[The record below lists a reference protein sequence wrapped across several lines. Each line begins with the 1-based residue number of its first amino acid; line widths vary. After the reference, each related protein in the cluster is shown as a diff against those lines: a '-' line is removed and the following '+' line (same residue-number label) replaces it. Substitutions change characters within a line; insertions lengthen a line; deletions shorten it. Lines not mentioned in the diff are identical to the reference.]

1 MESSIMRLPTLFKQQ
16 KNRTYSYE
24 PRYYNE
30 RKERIER
37 LKKEKEAREGAS
49 TDSKDYFRRNAAR
62 SFREDW
68 RRKKSQAQDKNRRIR
83 FFVILIFLFL
93 MFYAA
98 VQSGFIQFIQ

>member
-1 MESSIMRLPTLFKQQ
+1 MRLPTLFKQQ

-37 LKKEKEAREGAS
+37 LKRDKEARDNAQ
-49 TDSKDYFRRNAAR
+49 TDSKDYFKRNAAR

-68 RRKKSQAQDKNRRIR
+68 RRKKSDAQNKNRRIR

-93 MFYAA
+93 VLYAL
-98 VQSGFIQFIQ
+98 VKSGYIQFIR